1 MPTPQA
7 DQRLDY
13 AEQRVNAIVAK
24 LRDAH
29 DDVKGRMSRQVDQIR
44 GQLAE
49 FWLRLRELRND
60 DSAGETAELDRA
72 LRQFETQ
79 IDIVE
84 GRLDAELAGNAEAM
98 DDLDQTAE
106 EAVSWSKTPR
116 RSV

>member
-7 DQRLDY
+7 DQRLDH
-13 AEQRVNAIVAK
+13 AEQRVDAIVAK
-24 LRDAH
+24 LRDAQ

-49 FWLRLRELRND
+49 FWLRLRELRNGG
-60 DSAGETAELDRA
+60 SAGETAELDQA

-84 GRLDAELAGNAEAM
+84 RRLDAGLAGDAEAM

-106 EAVSWSKTPR
+106 EAVSWFATKR

>member
-13 AEQRVNAIVAK
+13 VEQRVDAIVAK

-60 DSAGETAELDRA
+60 GSAGETPELDQA
-72 LRQFETQ
+72 LCQFETQ

-84 GRLDAELAGNAEAM
+84 GRLDAELDGDAEAM
-98 DDLDQTAE
+98 DDLDQTAD
-106 EAVSWSKTPR
+106 EAVSWFDTPS

>member
-24 LRDAH
+24 LRDAR

-44 GQLAE
+44 AQLAE
-49 FWLRLRELRND
+49 FWLRLRELCD
-60 DSAGETAELDRA
+60 GSAGETAELDQA

-84 GRLDAELAGNAEAM
+84 GQLNAELAGDAEAM
-98 DDLDQTAE
+98 NDPDHCST
-106 EAVSWSKTPR
+106 
-116 RSV
+116 

>member
-1 MPTPQA
+1 MSAPQA
-7 DQRLDY
+7 DQRLDR
-13 AEQRVNAIVAK
+13 AEKRVNAIVAR

-49 FWLRLRELRND
+49 FWLRLRELRNSG
-60 DSAGETAELDRA
+60 SAGETPELDQA
-72 LRQFETQ
+72 LCQFETQ

-84 GRLDAELAGNAEAM
+84 GRLDAGLAGNTEAM
-98 DDLDQTAE
+98 DGLDHTAE
-106 EAVSWSKTPR
+106 EAVSWFDTPR